1 MQCHL
6 HLHIV
11 QATNNSK
18 IEIEQECN
26 AEQAKHYFYIEF
38 IPSQKTLNHNM
49 KTSHQT
55 WVRLQRHLLW
65 LMTSLYTC
73 DSFFYF

>member
-26 AEQAKHYFYIEF
+26 AEQSTTFIMISFQVKKLSNHSIKPVTKHGLGYKGIF
-38 IPSQKTLNHNM
+38 
-49 KTSHQT
+49 
-55 WVRLQRHLLW
+55 LW

-73 DSFFYF
+73 DTFFYF

>member
-26 AEQAKHYFYIEF
+26 AEQSTTFIMNSFQVKKH
-38 IPSQKTLNHNM
+38 SNHNM

-55 WVRLQRHLLW
+55 WVRLQRHLF
-65 LMTSLYTC
+65 MVNDKSLHV
-73 DSFFYF
+73 